1 MSSIQTIP
9 VLPEGAQRVV
19 IGGTVRL
26 TYDRP
31 DGARL
36 EMSLTRGTHRTSS
49 MFAVT
54 GPDGRIAAV
63 SARSWANTAPEPEL
77 GSTVREALESLPEE
91 N

>member
-1 MSSIQTIP
+1 MSSVP
-9 VLPEGAQRVV
+9 SAGVLPEGAVRAV

-36 EMSLTRGTHRTSS
+36 EMSLTRGARRTSS
-49 MFAVT
+49 VFAVT
-54 GPDGRIAAV
+54 DPEGRLVAV
-63 SARSWANTAPEPEL
+63 SARSWANGQPEPEL
-77 GSTVREALESLPEE
+77 GTRLREALEPAKE